1 MNHRTLHAG
10 PLRAEIELV
19 DGRLRS
25 VTLPGE
31 IPDGFD
37 AAALADLCAQLAAYP
52 IDLADAPPFIG
63 AVWKRM
69 MQIPP
74 GSALTYGE
82 LAAEVGR
89 PLAFRA
95 VGQACATNRRLLAIP
110 CHRVVAADGLGGFG
124 PGLHWKRKLLEME
137 AHC

>member
-1 MNHRTLHAG
+1 MKRQTLRAG
-10 PLRAEIELV
+10 SLRAEIGLE

-25 VTLPGE
+25 VTLPDK
-31 IPDGFD
+31 IPDEFD

-69 MQIPP
+69 MQIPA
-74 GSALTYGE
+74 GSALTYSE
-82 LAAEVGR
+82 LAAAVGR

-124 PGLHWKRKLLEME
+124 PGLHWKRKLLELE